1 MLSKYKINKN
11 LLFIGDLNTYT
22 RTFQRYKILE
32 KIFQNTHTISSE
44 KIFVPGI
51 HKNNKNFIFRFFFKF
66 GIHLDNN
73 NINKNIHVYIKK
85 FKIDVI
91 WIEKVNCLSINLIKL
106 LRNNHILIY
115 YTNDNINK
123 FHNISIN
130 YVFFIKYFHFLL
142 IPKDYSLKTKKNRP
156 KVYKFYRSFDN
167 NYIPMKKNYEKKTI
181 DIVFIGT
188 YEKERFETLNNA
200 ANNLNYVIEIFGN
213 GWSKVKNANHNL
225 IIHNKPLYN
234 QELLSTLR
242 KSKIALNFLR
252 KKNNDQTTGR
262 SFEILATNTFMISEI
277 SKVHLE
283 LFENH
288 KECVY
293 FRNYKDLVKNIN
305 FYLKNEDKRETIS
318 NNGFNKVHESYTYQ
332 IWINDFLKNIYEY

>member
-1 MLSKYKINKN
+1 MPLKYKINKN
-11 LLFIGDLNTYT
+11 LLFIGDLNSYT

-32 KIFQNTHTISSE
+32 KIFRTTYTISSE
-44 KIFVPGI
+44 NIYIPGVN
-51 HKNNKNFIFRFFFKF
+51 KNNKNLIFRFLFKF
-66 GIHLDNN
+66 GLHLDFN
-73 NINKNIHVYIKK
+73 NINKNISLYIKK

-91 WIEKVNCLSINLIKL
+91 WIEKVNCLSVNLAKKL
-106 LRNNHILIY
+106 SENYKLIY

-130 YVFFIKYFHFLL
+130 YIFFIKYFHYLL
-142 IPKDYSLKTKKNRP
+142 IPKDYHSKTKKNKP
-156 KVYKFYRSFDN
+156 KVYKFFRSFDN
-167 NYIPMKKNYEKKTI
+167 GYIKRKYNYEKKII

-188 YEKERFETLNNA
+188 YEKKRFHILNKA
-200 ANNLNYVIEIFGN
+200 ANNLNYNIEIFGN
-213 GWSKVKNANHNL
+213 GWSNVKNTNQKL

-234 QELLSTLR
+234 QEFINTLR

-262 SFEILATNTFMISEI
+262 SFEILATNTFMLSEKSRI
-277 SKVHLE
+277 HSE

-293 FRNYKDLVKNIN
+293 FEDYEELVANIN
-305 FYLKNEDKRETIS
+305 FYINNEKKRKAIS
-318 NNGFNKVHESYTYQ
+318 DNGFNKVHESYTYE
-332 IWINDFLKNIYEY
+332 IWINNFLKNIYDN